1 MGEKTVKRL
10 KALYIVVEFALTVLA
25 IMALMKLFNK
35 HNRAIRRA
43 WAKMQKYLIGYSIKV
58 EGKPDSEAKMLLINH
73 QSILDIVVLEELH
86 PGNLA
91 WVAKK
96 EIAQIPIW
104 GNILSIPKMITI
116 DRESKTSLVKLFK
129 DVKDRL
135 SSGRVIAIFPEGTR
149 GRGDKLLK
157 FKDGTRVLAQKLK
170 LKVQPVVIVGSR
182 RVLDSQNLTSQSG
195 EIKVIYLDAIDPSD
209 DKDWYIKV
217 QENMKETLAKHTQL
231 T

>member
-1 MGEKTVKRL
+1 MKRL
-10 KALYIVVEFALTVLA
+10 KALYIVVEFALTVLV
-25 IMALMKLFNK
+25 IIVLMKLFNK
-35 HNRAIRRA
+35 QNRAIRRA
-43 WAKMQKYLIGYSIKV
+43 WAKMQKHLIGYSIKT
-58 EGKPDSEAKMLLINH
+58 EGSPDSEVKMLLINH

-86 PGNLA
+86 PANLA

-116 DRESKTSLVKLFK
+116 DRESKSSLIKLFK

-135 SSGRVIAIFPEGTR
+135 AHNRVIAIFPEGTR
-149 GRGDKLLK
+149 GRGDKILK
-157 FKDGTRVLAQKLK
+157 FKDGTRVLAEKLK

-182 RVLDSQNLTSQSG
+182 KVFDSQNLTSQSG
-195 EIKVIYLDAIDPSD
+195 EIKVIYLDPINPNEN
-209 DKDWYIKV
+209 KDWYNKV
-217 QENMKETLAKHTQL
+217 QEDMKETLAKHTQL

>member
-1 MGEKTVKRL
+1 MKRL
-10 KALYIVVEFALTVLA
+10 KALYIVVEFAITVLV
-25 IMALMKLFNK
+25 IMGLMKLFNK
-35 HNRAIRRA
+35 QNRAIRRA
-43 WAKMQKYLIGYSIKV
+43 WAKMQKYLIGYSIKT
-58 EGKPDSEAKMLLINH
+58 EGKQDKDVNMLLLNH

-86 PGNLA
+86 PSNLA

-116 DRESKTSLVKLFK
+116 DRESKSSLIKLFK

-135 SSGRVIAIFPEGTR
+135 SQSRVIAIFPEGTR
-149 GRGDKLLK
+149 GRGDKILK
-157 FKDGTRVLAQKLK
+157 FKDGTRVLAEKLK

-195 EIKVIYLDAIDPSD
+195 EIKVIYLDPITPSE
-209 DKDWYIKV
+209 DKDWYKKV
-217 QENMKETLAKHTQL
+217 QEDMKETLAKHTQL